1 MKRSII
7 LLFGCCVFL
16 WSCTPAG
23 GKKIYTDDGTELFI
37 SSKNTD
43 VVNVALEDSIIQIR
57 NGFNEGEISYTIVS
71 KEEKGEILGKY
82 GFTKTPD
89 SYVAIEHE
97 DVLIYLRPFVKG
109 GDDEETEESLYWLY
123 IQEAM
128 NNETGITT
136 STLELYDD
144 YRFNV
149 LDELLYLRQ
158 E

>member
-1 MKRSII
+1 MKKWITI
-7 LLFGCCVFL
+7 LLGCCIFL
-16 WSCTPAG
+16 WSCTPTG

-43 VVNVALEDSIIQIR
+43 VVNIVIEENTIQIR
-57 NGFNEGEISYTIVS
+57 NRPNDVEIPYIIVS
-71 KEEKGEILGKY
+71 KEEKIEILDKY
-82 GFTKTPD
+82 DFIKTPY
-89 SYVAIEHE
+89 SYVAIDHE
-97 DVLIYLRPFVKG
+97 DVLIYLRPFVVG
-109 GDDEETEESLYWLY
+109 GDDEDAEESAYWLF

-136 STLELYDD
+136 STLDLYDD